1 MIMDTE
7 KKGVV
12 ERKISRIIK
21 KYNIREK
28 LDPMDSNYIF
38 LLLEKSISL
47 CYIIPSHYYLY
58 IDNYSV
64 KNFRKVKMLFASDGQ
79 RKLPLSKSKLIEEL
93 FPTKSKLSPEE
104 KHIGDVK
111 RAARNI
117 IEIQIKMYRD
127 CIKLPIT
134 CPLSQKKLT
143 NWKLIHIDHKEPF
156 INLFNDWLETNNINP
171 QEIKL
176 SGPQNQKTFKEET
189 LKNSWYKYHL
199 ENAVLQCVYSKANLK
214 KSNKIL

>member
-1 MIMDTE
+1 METE

-12 ERKISRIIK
+12 ERNISEIIK

-28 LDPMDSNYIF
+28 LDNSDSNYIF
-38 LLLEKSISL
+38 SLLKNSTSL
-47 CYIIPSHYYLY
+47 CYIIPSHYYLFV
-58 IDNYSV
+58 DNYKV
-64 KNFRKVKMLFASDGQ
+64 KNFRRVKMIFATDGQ
-79 RKLPLSKSKLIEEL
+79 RKMPLSKSKLIGEL

-117 IEIQIKMYRD
+117 IEIQIKMFRD
-127 CIKLPIT
+127 CIELPID

-143 NWKLIHIDHKEPF
+143 NWKLIHVDHFFPF
-156 INLFNDWLETNNINP
+156 INLFNNWLEENNINP
-171 QEIKL
+171 IEIKL
-176 SGPQNQKTFKEET
+176 AGPQNKKIFKEET
-189 LKNSWYKYHL
+189 LKNSWYEYHL
-199 ENAVLQCVYSKANLK
+199 KNAVLQCVYSKANLK

>member
-1 MIMDTE
+1 MDTE

-12 ERKISRIIK
+12 EKKISGIIK

-38 LLLEKSISL
+38 SLLEKSISL

-64 KNFRKVKMLFASDGQ
+64 KNFRKVKMIFASDGR
-79 RKLPLSKSKLIEEL
+79 RKLPLSKSKLIGEL
-93 FPTKSKLSPEE
+93 FPAKSRLSPEE
-104 KHIGDVK
+104 KHLGDVK

-127 CIKLPIT
+127 TIQLPVT

-143 NWKLIHIDHKEPF
+143 NWRLIHIDHSLPF
-156 INLFNDWLETNNINP
+156 INLFNDWLEKNDINP

-176 SGPQNQKTFKEET
+176 SGPQNQKTFKDVN
-189 LKNSWYKYHL
+189 LRKSWYDYHM
-199 ENAVLQCVYSKANLK
+199 EIANLQCVYSKANLK